1 MTECQKIEYNT
12 NIKQKGEMCYEQ
24 QAPPTIKRVNSKNG
38 SDEQDYFDMMPEN
51 LQGSM
56 NGMNSEEA
64 IDKMDDAI
72 ACVEEAI
79 EAIEEII

>member
-1 MTECQKIEYNT
+1 MNKNRRQQLREWIQKIESL
-12 NIKQKGEMCYEQ
+12 KGCLES
-24 QAPPTIKRVNSKNG
+24 IL
-38 SDEQDYFDMMPEN
+38 SDEEMYFDMMPEN

-64 IDKMDDAI
+64 IDQMNNAV
-72 ACVEEAI
+72 ACIEEAV